1 MFSPWT
7 KMKTLL
13 GVAAIILGLQ
23 TVCMNMLE
31 ELGIMG
37 PHSEEMKLGNG
48 DKSNLGYIL

>member
-31 ELGIMG
+31 ELGIMR